1 MSVANSEQHDVS
13 VPAGGWRIP
22 RAVAVW
28 GAFLVA
34 GVVAIVALRSAAP
47 ARSQLGTLRPTA
59 ERGLGAH
66 ALPAAGTAMR
76 VEPRDAPMA
85 RDRWKAIV
93 IHDSGAPA
101 GDMASLERRHLD
113 AGLAGLGYH
122 FVIGNGQGID
132 DGHVVAGLRWDRQ
145 LPGAHAV
152 PGWCTP
158 RPVRAVGRCLD
169 APTLNSSAIAICVV
183 GNFRRRPC
191 TERQAEELGALVRA
205 LQAELGIGADAVFFA
220 PELARSGTDGGGWT
234 LPSDQVRAR
243 LLP

>member
-1 MSVANSEQHDVS
+1 MSVANSEQPDVN
-13 VPAGGWRIP
+13 VPSGGWRIP
-22 RAVAVW
+22 RAAVVW
-28 GAFLVA
+28 GAFLAA

-47 ARSQLGTLRPTA
+47 VRSPLGTLRPAA
-59 ERGLGAH
+59 ERGVGAH
-66 ALPAAGTAMR
+66 AASSVGTAMR

-101 GDMASLERRHLD
+101 GDIASLERRHLD

-158 RPVRAVGRCLD
+158 RPVRAVGRCMD
-169 APTLNSSAIAICVV
+169 AATLNSSAIAICVV
-183 GNFRRRPC
+183 GNLRRRPC
-191 TERQAEELGALVRA
+191 TDRQAQELGALVRA
-205 LQAELGIGADAVFFA
+205 LQAELGIGADAVFCA
-220 PELARSGTDGGGWT
+220 PELEGIPVGGGEWR
-234 LPSDQVRAR
+234 LPTEQMRAS